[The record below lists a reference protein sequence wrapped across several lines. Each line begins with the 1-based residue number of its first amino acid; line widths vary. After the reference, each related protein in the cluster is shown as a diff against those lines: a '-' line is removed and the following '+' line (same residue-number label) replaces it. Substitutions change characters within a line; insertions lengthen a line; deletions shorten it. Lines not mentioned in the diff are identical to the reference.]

1 MGPGVTV
8 ETVKDQLVA
17 SRSATEGWGNLLTDQ
32 WFSKGSDGYDKA
44 RVVLEIV
51 ELGGEIRLGVTMKN
65 YRASNMDDDISKNR
79 NATVLVSETGM
90 FTRKGTKPDQIY
102 KPVPQL
108 PLKVGDRIVLA
119 VDIGN
124 DEMMKCEVL
133 RKNMKGQLKSM
144 TNTNDVDLEDQGGGL
159 DKVGHELAVVLAIG
173 PVTEAGK
180 ATRVRIVGSS
190 SSKTPKGVK
199 SAPDTKEAASEEE
212 TKVDPMVAAAQSS
225 GA

>member
-1 MGPGVTV
+1 M
-8 ETVKDQLVA
+8 
-17 SRSATEGWGNLLTDQ
+17 TDQ

-65 YRASNMDDDISKNR
+65 YRASNMDDDISTNR
-79 NATVLVSETGM
+79 YATVLVSETGM

-102 KPVPQL
+102 KPIPQL

-119 VDIGN
+119 VDIN
-124 DEMMKCEVL
+124 QDEMLKCEVL

-144 TNTNDVDLEDQGGGL
+144 TNANDQDLEDQGGGL
-159 DKVGHELAVVLAIG
+159 DKVGHELAVVLAMG

-180 ATRVRIVGSS
+180 ATRVRIIGSS
-190 SSKTPKGVK
+190 SSKTPKGAK
-199 SAPDTKEAASEEE
+199 SAPDTKEASSEGDA
-212 TKVDPMVAAAQSS
+212 KVDPMIAAAQSS